1 MKYFNKFIVVPLVF
15 ILSIPLWTLS
25 ILYYIYWYTVFMI
38 LSPFRA
44 LNGDGIIKMPKV
56 YYRLG
61 KVFVELIEIP
71 YEDEY

>member
-1 MKYFNKFIVVPLVF
+1 
-15 ILSIPLWTLS
+15 
-25 ILYYIYWYTVFMI
+25 MI